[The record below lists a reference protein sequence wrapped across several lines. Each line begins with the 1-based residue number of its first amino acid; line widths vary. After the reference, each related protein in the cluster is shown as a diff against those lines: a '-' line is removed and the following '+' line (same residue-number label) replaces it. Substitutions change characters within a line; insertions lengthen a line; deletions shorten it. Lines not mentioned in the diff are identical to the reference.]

1 MKLFPK
7 KAPHI
12 RSDTSNKTV
21 MGDAIVTLAALYF
34 MAACYNGQRAIVL
47 GLLSV
52 GVCWTA
58 NTLCVLLRGRRA
70 NLRDFSPVVTG
81 MIVPLMMPANIPYHT
96 RRSSD
101 LPLPCGG
108 GSGSFCNP
116 NRQTALWRAGEQ
128 YL

>member
-47 GLLSV
+47 GLLSI

-58 NTLCVLLRGRRA
+58 NTL
-70 NLRDFSPVVTG
+70 
-81 MIVPLMMPANIPYHT
+81 
-96 RRSSD
+96 
-101 LPLPCGG
+101 
-108 GSGSFCNP
+108 
-116 NRQTALWRAGEQ
+116 
-128 YL
+128 

>member
-1 MKLFPK
+1 MKLYPQ

-52 GVCWTA
+52 GVCWAA
-58 NTLCVLLRGRRA
+58 NTLCVLLRGRRDYQ
-70 NLRDFSPVVTG
+70 RDVSDVVTVEVLT
-81 MIVPLMMPANIPYHT
+81 ILMPAIN
-96 RRSSD
+96 
-101 LPLPCGG
+101 
-108 GSGSFCNP
+108 
-116 NRQTALWRAGEQ
+116 A
-128 YL
+128 